1 MVKGMNNIGGLFQ
14 YLNSEACLPYYAS
27 LDASTWGSNVSYRAE
42 ILDQIMSDPVFLEAA
57 QALVSDTAIIQQ
69 KLETKVG
76 QLCKKMA
83 EKMVAAAAKPA
94 VVVKPKEAPIVYV
107 EVEEVEYPEFDEER
121 GKHLGGGFYLKRED
135 HLMKLTS
142 PEWTIYY

>member
-1 MVKGMNNIGGLFQ
+1 MNVGGLFQ
-14 YLNSEACLPYYAS
+14 YLNSEACLPYYAT
-27 LDASTWGSNVSYRAE
+27 LDPQNRTEV
-42 ILDQIMSDPVFLEAA
+42 IDQIMSDPVFLEAA
-57 QALVSDTAIIQQ
+57 QALVSDMAIIRQ

-76 QLCKKMA
+76 QMCKKMT
-83 EKMVAAAAKPA
+83 EKAKVEAVVSEKAAAKPA

-107 EVEEVEYPEFDEER
+107 VEEEVEVDYPEFDEEK
-121 GKHLGGGFYLKRED
+121 GKYIGSGFYLKRED